1 MNDEIHPMFQDIWRV
16 FYFRCRDC
24 DISIK
29 LRSQE
34 DLKSKDIVCPK
45 CQNNN
50 IRHVK
55 TTTSAFGSID
65 GNVGYVS
72 FEKQSDLNIKSEGR
86 EKVVNIIKED
96 PILKGKIN
104 PCVPW
109 WRDGSV
115 EGTERKEKVLTLK
128 EAGEVK
134 EKIKHIEANLG

>member
-86 EKVVNIIKED
+86 EKVVNIIKAD
-96 PILKGKIN
+96 NSSRLQSSSAHIVISSSLPSSSFTYIIYSNSINLPHILVIALLN
-104 PCVPW
+104 FY
-109 WRDGSV
+109 
-115 EGTERKEKVLTLK
+115 
-128 EAGEVK
+128 
-134 EKIKHIEANLG
+134 IK